1 MFYILFKNNLGEI
14 KFSGDGSSPFSLT
27 GVTGLGLPDKYYQT
41 REYLDSDGQ
50 TTVSSRFTARTIT
63 LAFDLKGD
71 NVSSL
76 TASLYRILSQSGTL
90 TVVSSNSQRSITVNQ
105 ITVDSFTEK
114 GYAYRSFTAQFT
126 CDDPFF
132 RDLQAISLPCYQ
144 LINNIRYDSENGS
157 WNLDTSEIWGET
169 SNDMQLINSGDFK
182 SFPIFTV
189 YSYGDAI
196 DDGGFEILRVNSQNP
211 AETLQRFALNYALTD
226 GESVTLCFNPRSDLN
241 RRYIKSSKGTNLLNH
256 RSENSSLSDFYLDC
270 GENRLIVNNLS
281 QGNELSASVSYENQ
295 YIEGVF

>member
-14 KFSGDGSSPFSLT
+14 KFSGDGSSSFSLT
-27 GVTGLGLPDKYYQT
+27 GISGLGLPDKYYQT

-50 TTVSSRFTARTIT
+50 STISSRFTARTIT
-63 LAFDLKGD
+63 IAFDLKGD
-71 NVSSL
+71 NISKL

-90 TVVSSNSQRSITVNQ
+90 TVISSNSQRSIEVNQ

-114 GYAYRSFTAQFT
+114 GSTYRSFTAQFI

-132 RDLQAISLPCYQ
+132 KDLMPVSLPCYQ
-144 LINNIRYDSENGS
+144 LINNIRYNSESGL
-157 WNLDTSEIWGET
+157 WNLDVPTVWGET
-169 SNDMQLINSGDFK
+169 SNDMLLINSGDFK
-182 SFPIFTV
+182 TFPVFTI
-189 YSYGDAI
+189 YSNGDAI
-196 DDGGFEILRVNSQNP
+196 DDGGFEILRVNPQNP
-211 AETLQRFALNYALTD
+211 DEVISRFALNYALTD
-226 GESVTLCFNPRSDLN
+226 GETITLCFNPRSPEN
-241 RRYIKSSKGTNLLNH
+241 RRYIESSKGTNLLNY

-281 QGNELSASVSYENQ
+281 QGNVLSASLSYDNQ